1 MRADGVEVLIDLN
14 GYTTHARSEIFA
26 LKPAPVQISWLGYL
40 GTLGA
45 PWYDYVLTDRFAA
58 PAALQRYFSERFL
71 YLPDCYCPSDT
82 RREVAA
88 VVPSRAACGL
98 PERALVFC
106 CFNNSY
112 KILPEVFAL
121 WLRLLTAQP
130 HSVLWLAPGNATAG
144 ANLRREAAA
153 RGIDPQRLVL
163 APRVS
168 LPEHLARHA
177 HADLFL
183 DTTPYNAGTTANDAL
198 FMGVPL
204 LTCSGAT
211 MVSRVAGSQLRA
223 AGLPELVTTNLAEYE
238 ALGLKFAAEPA
249 LLQSYR
255 SRLAEQR
262 QRSALF
268 DMARFTHALDDLLLA
283 AWENRRSVEIL

>member
-1 MRADGVEVLIDLN
+1 MRSSPRRC
-14 GYTTHARSEIFA
+14 RSR
-26 LKPAPVQISWLGYL
+26 WLGYL

-58 PAALQRYFSERFL
+58 PPALQPYFSERFL

-88 VVPSRAACGL
+88 ALPSRAACGL

-121 WLRLLTAQP
+121 WLRLLAATP
-130 HSVLWLAPGNATAG
+130 GSVLWLAPGNATAG
-144 ANLRREAAA
+144 TNLRREAAA
-153 RGIDPQRLVL
+153 RGLDPQRLVL

-198 FMGVPL
+198 FMGVPV

-223 AGLPELVTTNLAEYE
+223 AGLPEFVTANLAEYE
-238 ALGLKFAAEPA
+238 ALALALAAEPA

-255 SRLAEQR
+255 RHLAAQR
-262 QRSALF
+262 QSSPLF

-283 AWENRRSVEIL
+283 AWENRGRTSSG